1 MKKVIVATLNNY
13 INTSALYRFDFQLLN
28 SEVCFANKEMRALV
42 EDFRDKIQIFS
53 NEIEKKYEKLLS
65 NDKMNSLSEII
76 DDYKNSAYR
85 SDKSRSYIR
94 HLQRQISLLGS
105 FYQLSESLRYICE
118 LI

>member
-1 MKKVIVATLNNY
+1 
-13 INTSALYRFDFQLLN
+13 
-28 SEVCFANKEMRALV
+28 MRALV

-65 NDKMNSLSEII
+65 NDKMNSLSELI

-118 LI
+118 IKTFFTSNIFSQGQCRYLC